1 MDKILKTEYSE
12 EFDKLRKNMMV
23 MSYYK
28 YGKVEENAKN
38 GTTDFIKSLDIRY
51 RAFLKTKNTEFLADM
66 ANLCMMIFM
75 YPECFDCHYRPTDSD
90 ESPGIDGMSTQE
102 IKEL

>member
-38 GTTDFIKSLDIRY
+38 GTTDFIKVVGDY
-51 RAFLKTKNTEFLADM
+51 
-66 ANLCMMIFM
+66 
-75 YPECFDCHYRPTDSD
+75 
-90 ESPGIDGMSTQE
+90 
-102 IKEL
+102 